1 MDYKKYNDNELIYMV
16 RENDESSSD
25 ILLNKYMP
33 IILSL
38 SKKFYND
45 YSRYGYDF
53 EDFYQE
59 ALSAFYRAIGK
70 YDSSKEVLFYS
81 FVVLCIKRSLSSF
94 SKKIY
99 THINKS
105 LDINNLDI
113 SDYEYCIEDDK
124 ANPRIRDSYNG
135 LQDIIREVIFSLP
148 MESGAI
154 LELKING
161 FTYKEIGILL
171 DIPTSSVEFKI
182 RRARNMLR
190 KKVKNYY
197 CK

>member
-148 MESGAI
+148 IESGAI